1 MRGPGDTTAA
11 ARTTPAGSKRAVS
24 TRTRS
29 IWLWQL
35 VLAAAVVVIMLVIT
49 TLDRDRLTEPPLIV
63 GATMLILISAA
74 VMFIPWDRVSRDAVV
89 AVPLVDTFAVG
100 VMSQGGELR
109 LEFLWCF
116 PVAWIATHFPAR
128 WLGAAFALISAV
140 ILFEAVGRS
149 SGCSSARCRA
159 ARRP

>member
-89 AVPLVDTFAVG
+89 AVPH
-100 VMSQGGELR
+100 LR
-109 LEFLWCF
+109 RRGD
-116 PVAWIATHFPAR
+116 VA
-128 WLGAAFALISAV
+128 
-140 ILFEAVGRS
+140 GR
-149 SGCSSARCRA
+149 
-159 ARRP
+159 